1 MKPIVWITR
10 KLPEEGI
17 APLREIAEVKMWSS
31 EEQPMPAEELKQAAG
46 EADAM
51 WVMISDQITREVIEE
66 APKLKI
72 IANLAVGYNNID
84 IKAAN
89 EKGITVTNTPDVLT
103 GTTADLAFAL
113 MLATARRIPEAEG
126 EVREGKWTG
135 WSVNQLTGMDIH
147 GATLGVVGMG
157 RIGEAV
163 ARRGMGFDMRV
174 LYHNRTR
181 KPEAEEKYGFEYAEL
196 DILLKESDFVVLL
209 TPLTSETKGLIGK
222 REIALMKNSAILIN
236 VARGGVVDEQALY
249 EALLNQEIWAA
260 GLDVFETEPVPTD
273 HPLLTLPNVVVLPH
287 IGSASIRTRNN
298 MMAKNVESIAACLQ
312 GKEVKSQVK

>member
-103 GTTADLAFAL
+103 GTTADLGFAL

-181 KPEAEEKYGFEYAEL
+181 KSEVEEKYGFEYAEL

-249 EALLNQEIWAA
+249 EALLNKEIWAA

>member
-84 IKAAN
+84 IKAAK
-89 EKGITVTNTPDVLT
+89 EKGIIVTNTPDVLT

-181 KPEAEEKYGFEYAEL
+181 KPETEEKYGFEYAKL

-249 EALLNQEIWAA
+249 EALLNKEIWAA

>member
-84 IKAAN
+84 IKAAK
-89 EKGITVTNTPDVLT
+89 EKGIIVTNTPDVLT

-249 EALLNQEIWAA
+249 EALLNKEIWAA

>member
-17 APLREIAEVKMWSS
+17 APLREIAEVKMWPS

-51 WVMISDQITREVIEE
+51 WVMISDQITREVIAE

-84 IKAAN
+84 IKATK
-89 EKGITVTNTPDVLT
+89 EKGIIVTNTPDVLT

-113 MLATARRIPEAEG
+113 MLATARRIPEAER

-163 ARRGMGFDMRV
+163 ARRGIGFDMRV

-181 KPEAEEKYGFEYAEL
+181 KPETEEKYGFEYAEL

-249 EALLNQEIWAA
+249 EALLNKEIWAA

-273 HPLLTLPNVVVLPH
+273 HPLLTLPNVVALPH

-298 MMAKNVESIAACLQ
+298 MMAKNAESIAACLQ
-312 GKEVKSQVK
+312 GREVKSQVK

>member
-1 MKPIVWITR
+1 MKPLVWITR
-10 KLPEEGI
+10 QLPEESI
-17 APLREIAEVKMWSS
+17 SPLREIAEVKMWSS
-31 EEQPMPAEELKQAAG
+31 ADQPMPAEELKQAAG

-51 WVMISDQITREVIEE
+51 WVMISDQITREVIEV

-84 IKAAN
+84 IKAAK
-89 EKGITVTNTPDVLT
+89 EKGVIVTNTPDVLT

-113 MLATARRIPEAEG
+113 MLATARRIPEAER
-126 EVREGKWTG
+126 EVRNGKWTG

-163 ARRGMGFDMRV
+163 ARRGMGFDMRI

-181 KPEAEEKYGFEYAEL
+181 KPEAEEKYGFEYSEL
-196 DILLKESDFVVLL
+196 DTLLKESDFVVLL
-209 TPLTSETKGLIGK
+209 TPLTPETKGLIGK
-222 REIALMKNSAILIN
+222 SEIALMKNSAILIN

-249 EALLNQEIWAA
+249 EALLNKEIWAA

-298 MMAKNVESIAACLQ
+298 MVAKNTESIAACLQ
-312 GKEVKSQVK
+312 GKEIKNQVK

>member
-17 APLREIAEVKMWSS
+17 APLREIAKVKMWSS
-31 EEQPMPAEELKQAAG
+31 EEQPMPAEELKHAAG

-84 IKAAN
+84 IKAAK
-89 EKGITVTNTPDVLT
+89 EKGIIVTNTPDVLT

-249 EALLNQEIWAA
+249 EALLNKEIWAA

>member
-1 MKPIVWITR
+1 MKPLVWITR
-10 KLPEEGI
+10 QLPEESI
-17 APLREIAEVKMWSS
+17 SPLREIAEVKMWSS
-31 EEQPMPAEELKQAAG
+31 ADQPMPAEELKQAAG

-51 WVMISDQITREVIEE
+51 WVMISDQITREVIEV

-84 IKAAN
+84 IKAAK
-89 EKGITVTNTPDVLT
+89 EKGVIVTNTPDVLT

-113 MLATARRIPEAEG
+113 MLATARRIPEAER
-126 EVREGKWTG
+126 EVRNGKWTG

-163 ARRGMGFDMRV
+163 ARRGMGFDMRI

-196 DILLKESDFVVLL
+196 DTLLKESDFVVLL
-209 TPLTSETKGLIGK
+209 TPLTPETKGLIGK
-222 REIALMKNSAILIN
+222 SEIALMKNSAILIN

-249 EALLNQEIWAA
+249 EALLNKEIWAA

-298 MMAKNVESIAACLQ
+298 MMAKNTESIAACLQ
-312 GKEVKSQVK
+312 GKEIKNPVK

>member
-1 MKPIVWITR
+1 MKPLVWITR
-10 KLPEEGI
+10 KLSEECI
-17 APLREIAEVKMWSS
+17 APLREIAKVKMWSS
-31 EEQPMPAEELKQAAG
+31 EERPMPAEELKQAAS

-51 WVMISDQITREVIEE
+51 WVMISDQITREVIEQ

-84 IKAAN
+84 IKAAK
-89 EKGITVTNTPDVLT
+89 EKGIIVTNTPDVLT

-113 MLATARRIPEAEG
+113 MLATARRIPEAER

-196 DILLKESDFVVLL
+196 DLLLKESDFVVLL

-222 REIALMKNSAILIN
+222 REITLMKNSAILIN
-236 VARGGVVDEQALY
+236 VARGGVIDEQALY
-249 EALLNQEIWAA
+249 EALLNKEIWAA
-260 GLDVFETEPVPTD
+260 GLDVFETEPVSTI
-273 HPLLTLPNVVVLPH
+273 HPLLTLPNVVALPH

-298 MMAKNVESIAACLQ
+298 MMAKNAESITACLQ
-312 GKEVKSQVK
+312 GREVKSQVK